1 MLEIMKKSPLNHK
14 FFSGLKKAYGGY
26 DSDRREI
33 IKISSDALT
42 SSKQAIFSFH
52 RNDISGGKE
61 DLNKAHRFIQAAA
74 LKFKQIPELESE
86 GSYRAA
92 LEEFVEAR
100 LFELFLENK
109 LIGSVLAPG
118 MDEDIYLGGL
128 FDLTGELVRYAVL
141 KATER
146 DKNEVERAYDTL
158 NAIAKEIISMNIT
171 GSLRSKYDQM
181 KQNIRK
187 LEEIRYDLSL

>member
-1 MLEIMKKSPLNHK
+1 MKKSPLNHK
-14 FFSGLKKAYGGY
+14 FFSGLKKAYGAY

-52 RNDISGGKE
+52 RNDLAGGKE
-61 DLNKAHRFIQAAA
+61 NLNKAHRFIRAAA
-74 LKFKQIPELESE
+74 LKFKHTPELGSE

-92 LEEFVEAR
+92 LEEFAEAR
-100 LFELFLENK
+100 LFESFLEKK
-109 LIGSVLAPG
+109 LIESVLVPG
-118 MDEDIYLGGL
+118 IDEDIYLGGL

-146 DKNEVERAYDTL
+146 DKNEVERAYETV